1 MEFLNSLNWAVVC
14 VAIMAI
20 INMIGGFKKG
30 LVKAIID
37 CVSLIV
43 MSGITVLL
51 SAVSKNY
58 TEKQYAQMI
67 TMIIMIL
74 VVSIGHRLIKAALGG
89 IKLLAA
95 VPVISIINKL
105 AGAAFGL
112 VQTLV
117 IIWFALCLI
126 GMFNLGTIGE
136 YINMYIADSKMLTYL
151 YENNLIVT
159 LGEKIL
165 GPDFEIKAMDMI
177 LEQGKDIMKEFM

>member
-1 MEFLNSLNWAVVC
+1 M
-14 VAIMAI
+14 
-20 INMIGGFKKG
+20 
-30 LVKAIID
+30 
-37 CVSLIV
+37 
-43 MSGITVLL
+43 LL

-105 AGAAFGL
+105 AGAVFGL
-112 VQTLV
+112 AQTLV

-126 GMFNLGTIGE
+126 GMFDLGTIGE